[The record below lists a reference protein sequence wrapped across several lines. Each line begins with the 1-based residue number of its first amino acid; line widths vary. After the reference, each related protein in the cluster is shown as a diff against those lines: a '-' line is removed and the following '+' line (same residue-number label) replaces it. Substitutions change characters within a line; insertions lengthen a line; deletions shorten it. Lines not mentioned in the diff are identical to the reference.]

1 MIVIHQDIRS
11 VARLNLVGRDHDLHQ
26 ATRPHIAALAP
37 ASLATEIEPMVTS
50 NEYRWMHHTLVNTG
64 RDIMV
69 SAPALNQGEDLYEL
83 PEAGSADQPGRVKS
97 TFRLI
102 TVLAPTT
109 DRREDLRETPEACTA
124 GPCRRA
130 ESSATTI
137 RQSGQECLGRYPRG
151 YSEVD
156 EVREDRTMERETMT
170 IVTGID

>member
-1 MIVIHQDIRS
+1 MIVIYRDIRS

-26 ATRPHIAALAP
+26 ATHPHIATLAP

-50 NEYRWMHHTLVNTG
+50 NEYRWMDHKLVNTG

-97 TFRLI
+97 MFRFV

-109 DRREDLRETPEACTA
+109 DRREDLASRAHAAE
-124 GPCRRA
+124 RRA
-130 ESSATTI
+130 VPRPSDSQVRNVLGGI
-137 RQSGQECLGRYPRG
+137 REVTAKSTKYEKTGQWSVGQ
-151 YSEVD
+151 
-156 EVREDRTMERETMT
+156 
-170 IVTGID
+170 